1 MAPLS
6 VAITGFTPFGHPRPK
21 NNPSWSA
28 VCAFK
33 EALEAKNAKIKL
45 EARQVEIQ
53 WAQELPVEYEAID
66 SILMPPG
73 GDFPMDVDLVLH
85 VGQGKKGMVC
95 VEQYARSMP
104 YTQLD
109 NKDQVPQKGDGRRW
123 GWPKD
128 WETLKTHVPVYE
140 LVEFLSHD
148 QKWPE
153 VYPSKDAGLYLCEY
167 TYYTSLA
174 KARMMREGEK
184 EEDQGPLVLFI
195 HVPADDDYY
204 TTERTGDLLEAVC
217 RWIHKAKCTQKVSS
231 EDN

>member
-1 MAPLS
+1 M
-6 VAITGFTPFGHPRPK
+6 
-21 NNPSWSA
+21 
-28 VCAFK
+28 
-33 EALEAKNAKIKL
+33 
-45 EARQVEIQ
+45 
-53 WAQELPVEYEAID
+53 EYEAID

-153 VYPSKDAGLYLCEY
+153 VYPSKV
-167 TYYTSLA
+167 S
-174 KARMMREGEK
+174 ARMDGRRLRGWEGR
-184 EEDQGPLVLFI
+184 GRSGVTGGCRGSTHMIPLIHDTLF
-195 HVPADDDYY
+195 YCMFWG
-204 TTERTGDLLEAVC
+204 GDPLG
-217 RWIHKAKCTQKVSS
+217 
-231 EDN
+231 